1 MCEFRVVLA
10 VEPQPLAGEKN
21 GTRKSEPA
29 DERSLFF
36 LIRPL
41 TGFKYYLIGTK
52 KDVNKNDRMLYEEIF
67 AAHRKI

>member
-10 VEPQPLAGEKN
+10 VEPPALAGEKN

-52 KDVNKNDRMLYEEIF
+52 KDVNKNDRMLHEEIF

>member
-10 VEPQPLAGEKN
+10 VEPPALAGEKN

-41 TGFKYYLIGTK
+41 RGFKYHLIGTK
-52 KDVNKNDRMLYEEIF
+52 KDVNKNDRKLHEEIF